1 MIAADSPILSW
12 FFQFGSLASFP
23 TICALCLGHFT
34 EHDFGLLPLPDYTE
48 LSSGRRIIHSFC
60 KINNFQLKCSI
71 IAHSFQFFE
80 HNCVWKLLSQQL
92 RHNVNVYVPLK
103 HPWFQLVY
111 FTAQWTQTVWHD
123 NGLFWL
129 AYWTFFLHFCIARAL
144 QEVFFLDF

>member
-23 TICALCLGHFT
+23 MICTLCLGHFT
-34 EHDFGLLPLPDYTE
+34 DHDFGLLPLLDYTE

-80 HNCVWKLLSQQL
+80 HDCLWKSLSQQL
-92 RHNVNVYVPLK
+92 RHNVHVPLK
-103 HPWFQLVY
+103 HPWFQIVY
-111 FTAQWTQTVWHD
+111 FTAQWTQYGVRMGCSDWPI
-123 NGLFWL
+123 GLFSCTSAL
-129 AYWTFFLHFCIARAL
+129 HMFCRKFFF
-144 QEVFFLDF
+144 